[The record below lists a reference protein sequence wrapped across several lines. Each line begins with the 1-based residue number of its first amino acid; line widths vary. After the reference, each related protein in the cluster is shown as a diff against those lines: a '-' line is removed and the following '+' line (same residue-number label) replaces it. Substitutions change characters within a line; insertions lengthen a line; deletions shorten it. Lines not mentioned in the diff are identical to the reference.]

1 MSKENVILVDF
12 IPNEN
17 WGFREKLSASSSE
30 KWNVSFC
37 KTNTLHG
44 GKLASVKRMFWYFFF
59 PLQMVFKRKKY
70 DKIIGWQQFYGLN
83 FAFWCR
89 LFNLKKVND
98 LTVMTFIYKR
108 KSGGAGNLYHQYMK
122 YIVTSKYINRFICFA
137 KEECEYYSE
146 MFGVDKSKFVFVPL
160 GKCMESNTAVTD
172 EKYIF
177 ATGRSNR
184 DYDFLVEAVK
194 DSEYKLVIAC
204 DSYHLKESV
213 ENVTVLNDCHGEQML
228 ELMAKSHCVVCPLK
242 NLKLSSGQLVV
253 LQAMSLGKPVVCTMS
268 DGIKDYVVDGVTGL
282 LVKNEKEEWLEAL
295 DRMYSNPEA
304 YIEMSRMAKKTFLA
318 NFTENAMYERISKI
332 VNQ

>member
-1 MSKENVILVDF
+1 MSKENVIFVDF

-17 WGFREKLSASSSE
+17 WGFMEKLSALPLE
-30 KWNVSFC
+30 KWNVLFC

-44 GKLASVKRMFWYFFF
+44 GKLASVQRMFWYFFF

-89 LFNLKKVND
+89 LFHLKKVND
-98 LTVMTFIYKR
+98 LTVMTLIYKR
-108 KSGGAGNLYHQYMK
+108 KSGGIGYLYHQYMK

-160 GKCMESNTAVTD
+160 GKAMASNTAVTD
-172 EKYIF
+172 GKYIF

-204 DSYHLKESV
+204 DTYHLREKV

-268 DGIKDYVVDGVTGL
+268 DGIKDYVVGGVTGL

-295 DRMYSNPEA
+295 DRMYSNPED
-304 YIEMSRMAKKTFLA
+304 YNEMSRMAKKTFFA